1 MTDLKIKGE
10 YDGAAG
16 EFQLRTSFPTILKP
30 CNTVV
35 DKITKRKE
43 VVYVKIHGEK
53 NGSSEVIRSK
63 IKTDL
68 I

>member
-10 YDGAAG
+10 YEGVGG
-16 EFQLRTSFPTILKP
+16 EFQLKTSFPTVLKP
-30 CNTVV
+30 CITVV

-43 VVYVKIHGEK
+43 IVYVNIHGEK
-53 NGSSEVIRSK
+53 NGTSEVTRKRIR
-63 IKTDL
+63 TDL